1 MQSNIHAQIRDEWR
15 SLLDDKIEIVPGY
28 SFSQYDTIKRVHLYL
43 NSQFESS
50 KKFMGRDKMFFNIS
64 KYRTAVATRML
75 NFDTKDLRLIPE
87 NFESSLKG
95 FLLEKEFQLWMK
107 TSMFAQTLNQIAEE
121 VPQYGTIV
129 LRKVPG
135 SVEVVDLR
143 RLACDQAVDRIRKSP
158 YITLKRYMTASEIRK
173 QKGWDP
179 EVKKALLSTP
189 PPFVQIPSYEDE
201 KVFARGS
208 GGRYYEIFERY
219 GEVPRSWLKESSDKE
234 TLPTDG
240 MEDTVRAFFVTAN
253 SQDYGTAQSDPQAI
267 IENGKILFKGEWLQE
282 WPFWD
287 FHYFQT
293 KGRWLGVGVVEDLFA
308 VQERENEISNQ
319 KRIAMEI
326 SSLHLF
332 QTSSQTVLQNL
343 LSDARPGD
351 VIQNT
356 GDGEI
361 KAIATENR
369 DLASFSTEEQR
380 YDQQADR
387 ISFAYDAT
395 RGEGLGS
402 STPATNAVIQQNAS
416 SGVYDFKKET
426 IGINL
431 RFFLLDW
438 VLPEL
443 VKDLNRDHILRFT
456 GSMSDLRRIDDVI
469 VESMKRDFLMKRLLD
484 GNIVTEEE
492 ADAIEE
498 QLRAQLGKRGV
509 ERFLEIVKGFYDDVK
524 VDFDFVVT
532 NEQKDM
538 QVLAG
543 NIFNVLSSIGANPEM
558 LKNPVLKSL
567 LKKYAEVI
575 GIPPLELDFAEAES
589 NEMEQKTGVTPGA
602 EGGAGMAEMQEMMK
616 RVQSSGARQ
625 PQMMA

>member
-1 MQSNIHAQIRDEWR
+1 MEMNIHAQIRAEWA
-15 SLLDDKIEIVPGY
+15 SLINDKIEIVPGY
-28 SFSQYDTIKRVHLYL
+28 SFSQYDTIKRIHLYI
-43 NSQFESS
+43 NSQFENR
-50 KKFMGRDKMFFNIS
+50 KKFLGRERLFFNIS
-64 KYRTAVATRML
+64 KYRAQVATRML

-87 NFESSLKG
+87 NYESSLKG

-107 TSMFAQTLNQIAEE
+107 SSMFAQTLNQIAEE

-129 LRKVPG
+129 LRKLPG
-135 SVEVVDLR
+135 SVDVVDLR
-143 RLACDQAVDRIRKSP
+143 RLAVDQSVDRIKKSP
-158 YITLKRYMTASEIRK
+158 YVTLKKYMTASEIRK
-173 QKGWDP
+173 QKGWD
-179 EVKKALLSTP
+179 EGVKKSILSVP
-189 PPFVQIPSYEDE
+189 PPLVQIPSYEDE
-201 KVFARGS
+201 KVYARGS

-219 GEVPRSWLKESSDKE
+219 GEVPRSWLTSNSTE
-234 TLPTDG
+234 TAPTDG
-240 MEDTVRAFFVTAN
+240 MEDTVRAFFVTADSGSFN
-253 SQDYGTAQSDPQAI
+253 TIGDNPSSVA
-267 IENGKILFKGEWLQE
+267 ENGKILFKGEWLKD

-293 KGRWLGVGVVEDLFA
+293 KGRWLGVGVVEDLFI
-308 VQERENEISNQ
+308 VQERENELANQ
-319 KRIAMEI
+319 KRISMEI

-343 LSDARPGD
+343 LQDARSGD

-361 KAIATENR
+361 KPIATENR
-369 DLASFSTEEQR
+369 DLPSFSTEEQR

-387 ISFAYDAT
+387 VSFAYDAT

-416 SGVYDFKKET
+416 TGVFDFKKET
-426 IGINL
+426 IGVNL
-431 RFFLLDW
+431 RFFLLEW

-443 VKDLNRDHILRFT
+443 VKDLDRDHILRFT

-469 VESMKRDFLMKRLLD
+469 VESMTRDFLMSRLLD
-484 GNIVTEEE
+484 GNIVSEEE
-492 ADAIEE
+492 KDQIEE
-498 QLRAQLGKRGV
+498 QLRSQLGKRGI
-509 ERFLEIVKGFYDDVK
+509 ERFLEVVKGFYKDVK

-589 NEMEQKTGVTPGA
+589 NEMEQKTGMTPGA
-602 EGGAGMAEMQEMMK
+602 GSIGPEGMAQLQGMM
-616 RVQSSGARQ
+616 RQVDGAARK
-625 PQMMA
+625 PQMVA

>member
-1 MQSNIHAQIRDEWR
+1 MESNIHAQIRAEWQ
-15 SLLDDKIEIVPGY
+15 SLIDDRIEIVPGY
-28 SFSQYDTIKRVHLYL
+28 SFSQYQTIKRIHLYL
-43 NSQFESS
+43 NSQFEG
-50 KKFMGRDKMFFNIS
+50 KKTYMKRDKMFFNIS

-87 NFESSLKG
+87 NYESSLKA

-107 TSMFAQTLNQIAEE
+107 SSKFAMVLNQIAEE
-121 VPQYGTIV
+121 VPQYGSIV
-129 LRKVPG
+129 LYKKPNA
-135 SVEVVDLR
+135 VEAVDLR
-143 RLACDQAVDRIRKSP
+143 RMAIDQAAPCIKKSP
-158 YITLKRYMTASEIRK
+158 YITIKRYMTASEIRR
-173 QKGWDP
+173 QKGWD
-179 EVKKALLSTP
+179 ERVKKEILAKTP
-189 PPFVQIPSYEDE
+189 PLVQIPAYEDE
-201 KVFARGS
+201 KVYARGS
-208 GGRYYEIFERY
+208 GGRYYEIYERY
-219 GEVPRSWLKESSDKE
+219 GEVPRSWLSEPGKDE
-234 TLPTDG
+234 TAPTDG
-240 MEDTVRAFFVTAN
+240 MEDTVRAFFVTAD
-253 SQDYGTAQSDPQAI
+253 SGSYAI
-267 IENGKILFKGEWLQE
+267 GGENQTTMTENGKILFKGEWLKD

-293 KGRWLGVGVVEDLFA
+293 KGRWLGVGVVEDLFT

-343 LSDARPGD
+343 LQDARPGD

-356 GDGEI
+356 GDGLI
-361 KAIATENR
+361 SAIPTENR

-395 RGEGLGS
+395 RGEGLGK
-402 STPATNAVIQQNAS
+402 STPATNAVIQNNAAT
-416 SGVYDFKKET
+416 GVFDFKKET

-431 RFFLLDW
+431 RFFLLEW

-443 VKDLNRDHILRFT
+443 VRDLNRDHILRFT
-456 GSMSDLRRIDDVI
+456 GNMSDLRRIDDVI
-469 VESMKRDFLMKRLLD
+469 VDAMTREFLMKRLLD

-492 ADAIEE
+492 KSRVEE
-498 QLRAQLGKRGV
+498 QFRSQLGKRGV
-509 ERFLEIVKGFYDDVK
+509 ERFLEIVRGFYDNVK

-543 NIFNVLSSIGANPEM
+543 NIFNVLSSISANPA
-558 LKNPVLKSL
+558 LLQNPVLKSL

-575 GIPPLELDFAEAES
+575 GIPPLELDFAEAEA
-589 NEMEQKTGVTPGA
+589 NEMEQRQGPPRLAPEANSRIQGMMQQMQ
-602 EGGAGMAEMQEMMK
+602 GMGAGQPEMM
-616 RVQSSGARQ
+616 S
-625 PQMMA
+625 